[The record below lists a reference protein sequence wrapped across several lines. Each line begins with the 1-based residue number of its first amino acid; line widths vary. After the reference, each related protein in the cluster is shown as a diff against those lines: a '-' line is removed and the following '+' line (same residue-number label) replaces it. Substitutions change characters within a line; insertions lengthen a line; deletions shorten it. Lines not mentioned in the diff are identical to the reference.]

1 MVKMEE
7 LFKACAD
14 RTRLKILFLLALA
27 ELSVADLVAV
37 LQTGQS
43 RISHHLKIL
52 LDAGLVRLRKEG
64 LWSYYSLRKEE
75 KSGLTGFVL
84 PRLQNAAYTEELKD
98 ALEDHLRSKKEST
111 RAFFDT
117 VAGEWNTLREE
128 LVPDATLVAIITALK
143 NHGVIMDIGCG
154 TGSLLQA
161 LSESGRE
168 LIGVDQSARMLQ
180 QAAEQTAPSRG
191 RVQFRFGDAEHLP
204 AKEAE
209 IGIAVLNM
217 VLHHLPIPA
226 RGLKEAA
233 RVLTQGGSLVIT
245 ELLPHNDEEFAQKFG
260 DMWRGISEAQLTS
273 WLEEAGLT
281 IVSKETV
288 PSGTQKQAVIIVS
301 VKNKGDQNET

>member
-27 ELSVADLVAV
+27 ELSVADLVGI
-37 LQTGQS
+37 LKTGQS

-52 LDAGLVRLRKEG
+52 LDAGLIRLRKEG
-64 LWSYYSLRKEE
+64 LWSYYSVCREE
-75 KSGLTGFVL
+75 QSGLAGFVL
-84 PRLQNAAYTEELKD
+84 PRLQSAAYAEELQT
-98 ALEDHLRSKKEST
+98 AFEDHLRSKKEST

-128 LVPDATLVAIITALK
+128 LVPDANLVAIVTSLQ
-143 NHGVIMDIGCG
+143 NDGVIMDIGCG

-180 QAAEQTAPSRG
+180 HAAEKTAPAQG
-191 RVQFRFGDAEHLP
+191 RIQFRFGDAEHLP
-204 AKEAE
+204 AKDGE

-217 VLHHLPIPA
+217 VLHHLPLPA
-226 RGLKEAA
+226 QGLKEAA
-233 RVLTQGGSLVIT
+233 RVLNDGGNLVIA
-245 ELLPHNDEEFAQKFG
+245 ELLPHTDEEFAQKFG
-260 DMWRGISEAQLTS
+260 DMWRGISETQLSS
-273 WLEEAGLT
+273 WIAEAGLT
-281 IVSKETV
+281 IVGKENV
-288 PSGTQKQAVIIVS
+288 SSGTQKKAVIIIGQKQRRS
-301 VKNKGDQNET
+301 K